1 LIVNVAAPHIA
12 LAAIVLALLGC
23 TDTRDETSALETVPG
38 DVMESASTSYSD
50 SDNLNND
57 DEVAAGD
64 DDGQGNQEQPTFMG
78 APCTDDCSGHEAG
91 YQWAEEKG
99 IDDPDDC
106 SGNSNSFV
114 EGCRAY
120 AEEQ

>member
-1 LIVNVAAPHIA
+1 MIVNVAAPHIA

-23 TDTRDETSALETVPG
+23 SDPQDETSALETVPG
-38 DVMESASTSYSD
+38 NVMESASTSYSD
-50 SDNLNND
+50 RGNLNN

-64 DDGQGNQEQPTFMG
+64 DDGQANREPSSFMG

-91 YQWAEEKG
+91 YQWAEENG

-114 EGCRAY
+114 EGCKAF